1 MPVQKNSH
9 RLQAASSL
17 LMLSYRRLNA
27 AASSGNVAAAAAV
40 TAVAAAA
47 TADDDDGI
55 CYSYGKIANCLALRS
70 RVTLGA
76 DVGRCVETVL
86 ASGGMVVAATWGGD
100 LVDGSSGRLLAGAA
114 HGGQRVTKLATGGEG

>member
-1 MPVQKNSH
+1 
-9 RLQAASSL
+9 
-17 LMLSYRRLNA
+17 MLSYRRLNA

-40 TAVAAAA
+40 AAIAVAATAA
-47 TADDDDGI
+47 YDDDGI
-55 CYSYGKIANCLALRS
+55 CYSYGNIANSLGLRS